1 MTDTQLQ
8 ITFSACI
15 VLSNENNN
23 PRQQKLL
30 QTWLIIEG
38 IVEPTLQSNFLIIQ
52 SFISFV

>member
-8 ITFSACI
+8 ITFSAWI
-15 VLSNENNN
+15 VRSNENNN
-23 PRQQKLL
+23 SRQQKLL

>member
-8 ITFSACI
+8 ITFSAWI
-15 VLSNENNN
+15 VRSNENNN

-30 QTWLIIEG
+30 QTWLITEG